1 MATNKKVTAL
11 RHRNSSPTQLR
22 ARPRIRQYSTGVGA
36 NGSNGPGSLSDQEM
50 REKRFSKTLPRGFS
64 LANSEAAGAEFSDV
78 YGLYG
83 DLLNVTDYSFVEG
96 QGDQKASQHNG
107 KHNGGKLVENNCVL
121 LLNKIFFRS
130 HMSLLKN
137 GRQEER
143 NHSFSILFQKKAYT
157 HYGQV
162 FHFD

>member
-1 MATNKKVTAL
+1 MKSVLFFLLLAGMSTAMAASKKVTAL

-96 QGDQKASQHNG
+96 QGDQKTSQHNG
-107 KHNGGKLVENNCVL
+107 KHNGGRAAVEKNPPRNELGQKSPQLSAYPKKL
-121 LLNKIFFRS
+121 IP
-130 HMSLLKN
+130 KN
-137 GRQEER
+137 PD
-143 NHSFSILFQKKAYT
+143 QKEKS
-157 HYGQV
+157 
-162 FHFD
+162 